1 MTQDA
6 SIIAAIDIGTTKV
19 CTIIGR
25 LTDSKGIEV
34 LAHSVVPSEGIKKG
48 NVQDVSAAGSVVRE
62 SIRVA
67 KQKAGVSIQS
77 AYVGV
82 AGAHI
87 SFENRQDVLD
97 WAAKRGVITAHDLTQ
112 VPRTVASNTC
122 NEPGRRM
129 IHAIPM
135 AYSLDGGHGIR
146 NPVGMHTRNLE
157 VETHLVTG
165 ASSYLDKLVEAVEHA
180 GVQVK
185 ELVLEPLAS
194 SEAVLSPQEKERGVA
209 LVDIGGGTTD
219 LVMFKKGSMYLTS
232 VIPVGGY
239 QFTNDI
245 CLTYNTPYEAAE
257 AVKLEYAHTE
267 SYVVRSLEEISLPVV
282 GRATEARVLRRD
294 ICQLVRERAQE
305 LVRLI
310 KLYLREAGIEDI
322 SSIQFVLTGGSA
334 SLPGLDALMQRT
346 LANRVRIGVPNN
358 HQAIP
363 NELRSPAYA
372 TSVGIL
378 LWALKQNRSATAQ
391 AIDEGSSYVNNGRDR
406 LMTRLLR
413 QIKKFSPMELLS
425 TRHGRI

>member
-6 SIIAAIDIGTTKV
+6 SIIAAIDVGTTKV

-25 LTDSKGIEV
+25 LTGSKGVEV
-34 LAHSVVPSEGIKKG
+34 LAHSVVPSEGLKKG
-48 NVQDVSAAGSVVRE
+48 NVQDASAAGSVVRE
-62 SIRVA
+62 SIRAA
-67 KQKAGVSIQS
+67 KQKAGVSVQS

-87 SFENRQDVLD
+87 SFENRQDVME
-97 WAAKRGVITAHDLTQ
+97 WAAKRGVITAHDLMQ
-112 VPRTVASNTC
+112 VPQTVSSNI

-135 AYSLDGGHGIR
+135 AYSLDGEQGIR
-146 NPVGMHTRNLE
+146 TPLGMHTRNLE

-165 ASSYLDKLVEAVEHA
+165 ASSYLDKLVEAVENA

-194 SEAVLSPQEKERGVA
+194 SEAVLSLQEKERGVA

-219 LVMFKKGSMYLTS
+219 VVVFKNGSMCYTS

-257 AVKLEYAHTE
+257 AAKLEYAHTE
-267 SYVVRSLEEISLPVV
+267 PYVVRSLEKISLPVV
-282 GRATEARVLRRD
+282 GRTTETRVLRRD

-310 KLYLREAGIEDI
+310 KLYLREAGIEDVSNI
-322 SSIQFVLTGGSA
+322 PFVLTGGA
-334 SLPGLDALMQRT
+334 AGLPGLDALMQRT
-346 LANRVRIGVPNN
+346 LANRVRIGVPNG
-358 HQAIP
+358 HRAVP
-363 NELRSPAYA
+363 NELRSPAHA
-372 TSVGIL
+372 TSVGIFF
-378 LWALKQNRSATAQ
+378 WALKQNRTNTMSGT
-391 AIDEGSSYVNNGRDR
+391 DDGNHHGNNGRDR
-406 LMTRLLR
+406 LVTWWLR
-413 QIKKFSPMELLS
+413 RVKKLSPMEILS
-425 TRHGRI
+425 N

>member
-6 SIIAAIDIGTTKV
+6 SIIAAIDVGTTKV

-25 LTDSKGIEV
+25 LTGSKGVEV
-34 LAHSVVPSEGIKKG
+34 LAHSVVPSEGLKKG
-48 NVQDVSAAGSVVRE
+48 NVQDASAAGSVVRE
-62 SIRVA
+62 SIRAA
-67 KQKAGVSIQS
+67 KQKAGVSVQS

-87 SFENRQDVLD
+87 SFENRQDVME
-97 WAAKRGVITAHDLTQ
+97 WAAKRGVITAHDLMQ
-112 VPRTVASNTC
+112 VPQTVSSNI

-135 AYSLDGGHGIR
+135 AYSLDGEQGIR
-146 NPVGMHTRNLE
+146 TPLGMHTRNLE

-165 ASSYLDKLVEAVEHA
+165 ASSYLDKLVEAVENA

-194 SEAVLSPQEKERGVA
+194 SEAVLSLQEKERGVA

-219 LVMFKKGSMYLTS
+219 VVVFKNGSMCYTS

-245 CLTYNTPYEAAE
+245 CLTYNTPYKAAE
-257 AVKLEYAHTE
+257 AAKLEYAHTE
-267 SYVVRSLEEISLPVV
+267 PYVVRSLEKISLPVV
-282 GRATEARVLRRD
+282 GRTTETRVLRRD

-310 KLYLREAGIEDI
+310 KLYLREAGIEDVSNI
-322 SSIQFVLTGGSA
+322 PFVLTGGSA
-334 SLPGLDALMQRT
+334 GLPGLDALIQRT
-346 LANRVRIGVPNN
+346 LANRVRIGVPNG
-358 HQAIP
+358 HRGVP
-363 NELRSPAYA
+363 NELRSPAHA

-378 LWALKQNRSATAQ
+378 FWALKQNRTNTMSGT
-391 AIDEGSSYVNNGRDR
+391 DDGNHHGNNGRDR
-406 LMTRLLR
+406 LVTWWLR
-413 QIKKFSPMELLS
+413 RVKKLSPMEILS
-425 TRHGRI
+425 NRHGRI

>member
-6 SIIAAIDIGTTKV
+6 TIIAAIDVGTTKV

-25 LTDSKGIEV
+25 LIGSKGVEV
-34 LAHSVVPSEGIKKG
+34 LAHSVVPSEGMKKG
-48 NVQDVSAAGSVVRE
+48 NVQDASAAGSVVRE

-97 WAAKRGVITAHDLTQ
+97 WAARRGVITARDLMQ
-112 VPRTVASNTC
+112 VPQTVASNSD
-122 NEPGRRM
+122 ESDRKL

-135 AYSLDGGHGIR
+135 SYSLDGEHGIR
-146 NPVGMHTRNLE
+146 NPLGMHTRNLE

-180 GVQVK
+180 GIQVK

-219 LVMFKKGSMYLTS
+219 LVMFKKGSMYFTS

-245 CLTYNTPYEAAE
+245 CLTYNTSYEAAE
-257 AVKLEYAHTE
+257 AAKLEYAHTE
-267 SYVVRSLEEISLPVV
+267 PYVVRSLEEISLPVV

-358 HQAIP
+358 HRAIP

-378 LWALKQNRSATAQ
+378 LWAQKQNRSATTQ
-391 AIDEGSSYVNNGRDR
+391 VIDEGSSHVNNGRDR
-406 LMTRLLR
+406 LVTRLLR